1 MFGNTPR
8 KQTIIQSIGNGARFV
23 CLFFY
28 VFSAQVNGT
37 LTQKISDQNVCEQ
50 SSPRVNNPQLS
61 QNDKIDKIQNLFTA
75 LSDRCAE
82 NEFYDQVLAC
92 MIDLFAMIKNELKK
106 DVSCKLI
113 STNSIAAKSTFFKM
127 ADFLA
132 KDTRQ
137 SFLIDLK
144 KVYFLVAPVFKWD
157 GRFKNRLFT
166 HYRNEHCWRIVK
178 DWSDGPVKVM
188 LGFAALVLVPSKL
201 LNLSSYWNGKAEK
214 DRRLSEL
221 ENKMSKFEGIAK
233 IIDSLK
239 KTGNIDELE
248 MIPMNNVNHV

>member
-28 VFSAQVNGT
+28 VFSAQVKGT

-137 SFLIDLK
+137 SFLLDLK

-157 GRFKNRLFT
+157 VRFKNKLFT
-166 HYRNEHCWRIVK
+166 HYRYEHCWRIVK
-178 DWSDGPVKVM
+178 DWTDGPVKT
-188 LGFAALVLVPSKL
+188 LATIGGFFFLCSKL
-201 LNLSSYWNGKAEK
+201 LNLSSSWNGKAEK
-214 DRRLSEL
+214 DKRLSKL
-221 ENKMSKFEGIAK
+221 EKNQEDYHKKWEEINEFISN
-233 IIDSLK
+233 LK
-239 KTGNIDELE
+239 GEKEFGQKLT
-248 MIPMNNVNHV
+248 M